1 MSFFWCLE
9 HYLCLIKYYSFFFS
23 FLHFNRVNWVIVDT
37 LDLFWTMYL
46 LNSSRVMPAWINSVH
61 AVVRAEWFVILP
73 GKWARFVISRRID
86 QSVFSPKGFF
96 CTKWKK
102 IGDRCDWWQLKG
114 TIKGH
119 GGRRPMI
126 PKSLICCSGAVQR
139 IIWSWVLFR
148 SGYPEISK
156 FACSGFCLAF
166 SKFQLPLPCSSSSK
180 SWILDHLML

>member
-1 MSFFWCLE
+1 MKCWIWRDRWHRSGNNGIRVQIWTLRVSQTWTYMYVIFLVFGALSLFDKILLLFSFL
-9 HYLCLIKYYSFFFS
+9 
-23 FLHFNRVNWVIVDT
+23 FLHFNRVNWVIIDT
-37 LDLFWTMYL
+37 LDLFGPFICWIVFFL
-46 LNSSRVMPAWINSVH
+46 L
-61 AVVRAEWFVILP
+61 
-73 GKWARFVISRRID
+73 K
-86 QSVFSPKGFF
+86 VFFR
-96 CTKWKK
+96 TKWKK
-102 IGDRCDWWQLKG
+102 NGDRSDWWQLKG

-139 IIWSWVLFR
+139 MIWSWVLFR

>member
-9 HYLCLIKYYSFFFS
+9 HYLCLIKYYSFFLFFFAFQPS
-23 FLHFNRVNWVIVDT
+23 QLGNCWYFGP
-37 LDLFWTMYL
+37 FWTIYL
-46 LNSSRVMPAWINSVH
+46 LNSSRVMPTWINSVH

-96 CTKWKK
+96 SYQMEEKWRPLWLMA
-102 IGDRCDWWQLKG
+102 IKG

-139 IIWSWVLFR
+139 MIWSWVLFR

>member
-9 HYLCLIKYYSFFFS
+9 HYLCLIKYYSFFLFFFAFQPS
-23 FLHFNRVNWVIVDT
+23 QLGNCWYFGP
-37 LDLFWTMYL
+37 FWTIYL
-46 LNSSRVMPAWINSVH
+46 LNSSESIRCMQLFVLNDLSSSLVNEHGLSYPA
-61 AVVRAEWFVILP
+61 ELT
-73 GKWARFVISRRID
+73 K
-86 QSVFSPKGFF
+86 VFFLLKVFF
-96 CTKWKK
+96 RTKWKK
-102 IGDRCDWWQLKG
+102 NGDRCDWWQLKG

-139 IIWSWVLFR
+139 MIWSWVLFR